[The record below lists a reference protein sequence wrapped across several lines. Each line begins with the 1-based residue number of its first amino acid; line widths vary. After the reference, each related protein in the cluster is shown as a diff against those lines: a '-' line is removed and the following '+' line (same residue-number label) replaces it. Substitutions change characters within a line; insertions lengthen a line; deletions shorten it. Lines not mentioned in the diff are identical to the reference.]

1 MIFYIII
8 INYKNNI
15 IRPTGLF
22 GGFFCTSI
30 FHCILYIHMYIYDFM
45 SGQYMQ
51 QEYIITPL

>member
-15 IRPTGLF
+15 IRPTGLL
-22 GGFFCTSI
+22 GFFCTSI
-30 FHCILYIHMYIYDFM
+30 FHCILYINMYIYDFM